1 MHPDPDRLMLVSL
14 FAGLSAA
21 DRARVAS
28 WLEVDEFAAGRRLIE
43 EGAHDYAFFVLE
55 RGRVR
60 VERAGQPVGSMGPGD
75 VFGEMAFF
83 ADGRR
88 TANVVAETDGCVLV
102 MFGTR
107 FREMQATMP
116 DVAEALR
123 AMVAARSHGD

>member
-14 FAGLSAA
+14 FAGLSAP

-28 WLEVDEFAAGRRLIE
+28 WLEAEEFTAGRLLTE

-55 RGRVR
+55 RGRAR
-60 VERAGQPVGSMGPGD
+60 VERDGQTVGSLGPGD

-83 ADGRR
+83 GDGRR
-88 TANVVAETDGCVLV
+88 TADVVAETDGSVLV

-116 DVAEALR
+116 EVAEALR
-123 AMVAARSHGD
+123 AMVAARA